1 MTAHNQSNHTCEERW
16 NYSKTG
22 NFNRQKGMTENL
34 LKLQEGHRFAAS
46 NNYLHGSARTNKPD
60 SLTNIFTSM
69 KMSISKKK
77 NIHNALVKY
86 CKENLNVCGRWK

>member
-34 LKLQEGHRFAAS
+34 LKLQEGHRFI
-46 NNYLHGSARTNKPD
+46 YMVQQER
-60 SLTNIFTSM
+60 TSM